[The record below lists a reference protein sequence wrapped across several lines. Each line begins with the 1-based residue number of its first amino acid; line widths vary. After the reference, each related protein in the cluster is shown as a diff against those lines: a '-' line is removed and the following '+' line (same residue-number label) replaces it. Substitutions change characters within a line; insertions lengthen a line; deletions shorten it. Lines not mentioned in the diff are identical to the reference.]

1 MTEKKFKEIEEAF
14 EEIITGKFNISKVE
28 LLYDTYDLTDIFIR
42 KLESLN
48 FVPKK
53 VKDVEVE
60 PGFRVPAFYIKDY
73 EAIFGWVF
81 WEIFTQ
87 TKKRKLFGS
96 AIKDQR
102 GDWKIQITEEKDEFV
117 YVNENKKIEI
127 DLSTMA
133 W

>member
-1 MTEKKFKEIEEAF
+1 M
-14 EEIITGKFNISKVE
+14 
-28 LLYDTYDLTDIFIR
+28 
-42 KLESLN
+42 
-48 FVPKK
+48 
-53 VKDVEVE
+53 EVE